1 MGVNGVYGLS
11 GTGIDVDSMV
21 EKMMN
26 AKKQPYNKLYQE
38 KTRSE
43 WRKDEYLSLYSSI
56 NSYRDE
62 IFNYKLSGTLSPMKV
77 TVSGSD
83 TDKAAVSISANSDAS
98 IFSHKVEV
106 KEVAQAAN
114 MTSKSQI
121 EFKTKDADGNVIDD
135 KEMKLTSLLG
145 DDLPEGVKKY
155 QAQQTIVKTA
165 QEALVE
171 AQKKYETDKSDAN
184 KTAVETATATLNNA
198 NDALAELG
206 KVEVMN
212 LGISD
217 GKNSKDLKYTA
228 ADLADGNIYD
238 FISDVDNLGLDIKA
252 NFDKNVG
259 RVFLYA
265 KNSGESNQIS
275 IEAKAVGSSTDSG
288 QKLLQGLKLTDSTS
302 ATKVSTGNAADGFIA
317 GSDAKITID
326 GMEVTSEKNTITV
339 AGVTYTVNAKT
350 TNPVTAQINSDV
362 DKTVET
368 IKKFVESYNKILDTL
383 NKKNTET
390 YYKDYAPL
398 TDDQKAE
405 MTDDQIK
412 QWETKSKSGLLRKDE
427 ILKSLITG
435 MRSAVTNVVTGT
447 NSQYNSAASI
457 GITTKTYSEGG
468 KLYLDEDVLRKAL
481 DQDPDAVSK
490 VFASDGDTTSEKGI
504 ANRLYDS
511 LKTTMDK
518 IADKAGTPALGSND
532 TSSYLAKKIDKYSDR
547 MTAMLKR
554 LNAYQTQ
561 YYKKFDALETAY
573 SKLSSQTA
581 WLTNSLS

>member
-11 GTGIDVDSMV
+11 GTGIDVESMV

-26 AKKQPYNKLYQE
+26 AKKQPYNKLYQV
-38 KTRSE
+38 KTREE
-43 WRKDEYLSLYSSI
+43 WRKAEYLGLYSSI
-56 NSYRDE
+56 SSYRDE
-62 IFNYKLSGTLSPMKV
+62 IFNLKLDSTLSPMKV
-77 TVSGSD
+77 TVSGTD
-83 TDKAAVSISANSDAS
+83 ADKAAVSISANSDAS

-114 MTSKSQI
+114 MTSKYKI
-121 EFKTKDADGNVIDD
+121 EFKTKDEDGNVIDD
-135 KEMKLTSLLG
+135 KELKLTSMLG

-155 QAQQTIVKTA
+155 QAQQAIAKTA

-171 AQKKYETDKSDAN
+171 AQKKYEADKSDAN

-198 NDALAELG
+198 KEALAELG

-212 LGISD
+212 LGFSD

-238 FISDVDNLGLDIKA
+238 FISDVDNLGLDLKT

-259 RVFLYA
+259 RVFFYA

-275 IEAKAVGSSTDSG
+275 IEAKAVDGSTDSG

-302 ATKVSTGNAADGFIA
+302 ATKVSTATSGDGFIA
-317 GSDAKITID
+317 GSDAKIKID
-326 GMEVTSEKNTITV
+326 DMEVTSEKNTITV

-350 TNPVTAQINSDV
+350 TSPVTAQINSDV
-362 DKTVET
+362 DKTVDT
-368 IKKFVESYNKILDTL
+368 IKKFVESYNKIIDTF
-383 NKKNTET
+383 NKKNTES

-398 TDDQKAE
+398 TDEEKADMKE
-405 MTDDQIK
+405 DQIK
-412 QWETKSKSGLLRKDE
+412 NWETKAKSGLLHKDE
-427 ILKSLITG
+427 ILKSLING
-435 MRSAVTNVVTGT
+435 MRSNVTDMVTGT
-447 NSQYNSAASI
+447 NSEYNSAASI
-457 GITTKTYSEGG
+457 GITTKNYKEGG
-468 KLYLDEDVLRKAL
+468 KLYLDEEVLRKAL
-481 DQDPDAVSK
+481 DKDPDAVMN
-490 VFASDGDTTSEKGI
+490 VFGADGDTKSGQGI

-518 IADKAGTPALGSND
+518 IADKAGTPGQGTND
-532 TSSYLAKKIDKYSDR
+532 TNSYLAKKIDKYQDR
-547 MTAMLKR
+547 MTAMAKKLK
-554 LNAYQTQ
+554 AYQKQ
-561 YYKKFDALETAY
+561 YYRKFDALETAY
-573 SKLSSQTA
+573 TKLSSQTA